1 MKIDRMTKGSWGKVR
16 AFFDLQTE
24 DGFTLKGFKLVE
36 GINGMFVGFP
46 SQKDEKSEEVKYRDT
61 VFADRE
67 LRDELQ
73 QIAIRAY
80 GQDSQQPIE
89 SKKDTPPTADVS
101 EDVKKES
108 IGFEKSMLHFN
119 QKYLDKL
126 NKKIK

>member
-1 MKIDRMTKGSWGKVR
+1 MEIERITKGEWGKVR
-16 AFFDLQTE
+16 AFFDLKTSE
-24 DGFTLKGFKLVE
+24 GFIITGFKLVE

-108 IGFEKSMLHFN
+108 IKNEKF
-119 QKYLDKL
+119 DDGD
-126 NKKIK
+126 IPF